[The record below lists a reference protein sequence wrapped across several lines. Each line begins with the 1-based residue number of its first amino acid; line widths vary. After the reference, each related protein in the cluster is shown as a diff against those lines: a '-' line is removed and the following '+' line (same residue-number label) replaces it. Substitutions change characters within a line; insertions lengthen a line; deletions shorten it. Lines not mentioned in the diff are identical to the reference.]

1 MTGDDEYE
9 ASLGIRIPNS
19 REAGQLSVVVLS
31 FVICNLSSSTNSMS
45 STATSSDTRLYN
57 LGFSS
62 VRLERLHRCVE
73 RFVEEGKHAGIS
85 LLVLRNGQ
93 VADVFGAGFRDR
105 ALEAPMERD
114 TIVRI
119 YSMTK
124 IIVSAAAL
132 LLVEEWRLSLLD
144 PVKDYLPEFDDPEV
158 LTGGTSKDPQ
168 LVPAEEPI
176 TVLHLFTHT
185 SGLVYEAPG
194 EAIGEI
200 YDKAG
205 LGDAESLA
213 ELVKRLARLP
223 LKRQPGTMFEYGYS
237 TDVLARI
244 IEVVSGQRLDA
255 YLKERILG
263 PLGMNDTGFAVPED
277 KKGRLAKVYEHGK
290 KGDLQ
295 AVPSLA
301 GEASEGV
308 RKYPSGGAGLFST
321 LDDFGLFGQMLCNG
335 GELHGQRIL
344 GPKTFRI
351 LTADHLGGLSVANR
365 IFTTGYGF
373 ELGVA
378 VRINDGL
385 AGTLGTPGS
394 FGWGGMA
401 TTHCTIDPAEKLVML
416 IFAQHLPFDEHRL
429 LQRFT
434 NLVYQALV

>member
-1 MTGDDEYE
+1 M
-9 ASLGIRIPNS
+9 
-19 REAGQLSVVVLS
+19 Q
-31 FVICNLSSSTNSMS
+31 
-45 STATSSDTRLYN
+45 
-57 LGFSS
+57 
-62 VRLERLHRCVE
+62 
-73 RFVEEGKHAGIS
+73 
-85 LLVLRNGQ
+85 
-93 VADVFGAGFRDR
+93 
-105 ALEAPMERD
+105 RD

-301 GEASEGV
+301 GEVSEGV
-308 RKYPSGGAGLFST
+308 RKFPSGGAGLFST

-373 ELGVA
+373 GLGVA